1 LIKEAVAVREVF
13 DILFTRGR
21 IALMAEGLLHTFAI
35 TFSALAI
42 GIVIGTIL
50 AIFKVLPQKSLF
62 SKIAARFADVYIALI
77 RGTPILVQLMIFY
90 YIVFYGVQINS
101 LLVAILGFGINSGA
115 YVAEIMR
122 SGILAVDIGQ
132 TEAGRSLGLSYKQN
146 MTFIVLPQAV
156 KNILPALGNEA
167 IMLIKE
173 TSVASVITV
182 TEFFNTIKLIG
193 KASYNVT
200 IPYLF
205 AAAVYLVIVLLM
217 TWSLGKFERHLRKG
231 DAH

>member
-1 LIKEAVAVREVF
+1 VQEVLG
-13 DILFTRGR
+13 ILFTRGR
-21 IALMAEGLLHTFAI
+21 IALMAQGLLHTFIIALC
-35 TFSALAI
+35 ALAI
-42 GIVIGTIL
+42 GTAIGTVL
-50 AIFKVLPQKSLF
+50 AIFKVLPRKSLF
-62 SKIAARFADVYIALI
+62 AKAAARVADVYIALI

-90 YIVFYGVQINS
+90 YVVFYSVQINS
-101 LLVAILGFGINSGA
+101 LLVAILGFGVNSGA

-122 SGILAVDIGQ
+122 SGILAVDTGQ
-132 TEAGRSLGLSYKQN
+132 TEAGRSLGLSYTQN

-182 TEFFNTIKLIG
+182 SEFFNTIKLIG

-200 IPYLF
+200 VPYLF
-205 AAAVYLVIVLLM
+205 AALVYLIAVLLM
-217 TWSLGKFERHLRKG
+217 TWGLGKFERHLRKG
-231 DAH
+231 DAR

>member
-1 LIKEAVAVREVF
+1 MVQGFVNTLIITF
-13 DILFTRGR
+13 
-21 IALMAEGLLHTFAI
+21 FAI
-35 TFSALAI
+35 LI

-50 AIFKVLPQKSLF
+50 AIFKVLPQKRIVFRVLSR
-62 SKIAARFADVYIALI
+62 AADTYIAVI

-90 YIVFYGVQINS
+90 YIVFYGVRINS
-101 LLVAILGFGINSGA
+101 LFVAVIGFGINSGA

-132 TEAGRSLGLSYKQN
+132 TEAGRSLGLGYKDN
-146 MTFIVLPQAV
+146 MILIVLPQAL

-167 IMLIKE
+167 IMLVKE

-182 TEFFNTIKLIG
+182 TEFFNAIKLIG

-200 IPYLF
+200 VPYLF
-205 AAAVYLVIVLLM
+205 SALVYLVTVLLM
-217 TWSLGKFERHLRKG
+217 TWGISRLEAYLRKG
-231 DAH
+231 DVRQ

>member
-1 LIKEAVAVREVF
+1 MQQIF

-21 IALMAEGLLHTFAI
+21 ISLMAQGMLHTFII
-35 TFSALAI
+35 TCCALVI
-42 GIVIGTIL
+42 GIVIGTML
-50 AIFKVLPQKSLF
+50 AICKVMPRKNLF
-62 SKIAARFADVYIALI
+62 SKILSRLADVYIAVI

-101 LLVAILGFGINSGA
+101 LLVAIIGFGINSGA

-146 MTFIVLPQAV
+146 MVSIVLPQAI

-182 TEFFNTIKLIG
+182 MEFFNAIKLIG

-200 IPYLF
+200 VPYVF
-205 AAAVYLVIVLLM
+205 AAFIYLIVVLLM
-217 TWSLGKFERHLRKG
+217 TYGLGKFERYLRKG
-231 DAH
+231 DVR